1 MTVRDKPKG
10 RMCDTRYH
18 RGNECRTVAAG
29 LACSLLMLRLETK
42 GQGFL
47 LYDRLNPM
55 WFVASSI
62 NHLWFN

>member
-1 MTVRDKPKG
+1 MTGRDKAKD
-10 RMCDTRYH
+10 RMCDTRYR

-29 LACSLLMLRLETK
+29 LACFLLMLRLETII
-42 GQGFL
+42 QGFL
-47 LYDRLNPM
+47 RDDRLNPM